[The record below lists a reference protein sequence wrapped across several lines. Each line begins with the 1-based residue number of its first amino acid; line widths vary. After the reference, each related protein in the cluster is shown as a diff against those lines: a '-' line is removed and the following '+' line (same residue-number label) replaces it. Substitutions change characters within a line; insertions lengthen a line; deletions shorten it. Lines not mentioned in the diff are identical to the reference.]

1 MEQDET
7 ISEGAEY
14 SSKSEFSKPKL
25 VEEAIR
31 KCVEARSK
39 EMRSGYYNYKFD
51 KSTDSYVKIWIQD
64 TRKIFDAH
72 IKAVRNLLS
81 PEIKADSIYLSKEKK
96 IKEEMKNI
104 FNKHCYTIRFLENHI
119 WKFTDQKVI
128 PEHDEEV
135 ICNLTNGSNTA
146 DKIKGGWNLH
156 TTIYWDEI
164 TIGNDIMFGMLN
176 DLVSRINYFK
186 QKVNY

>member
-1 MEQDET
+1 MPEDET
-7 ISEGAEY
+7 INEGAEY
-14 SSKSEFSKPKL
+14 STKSEFSKPKL

-31 KCVEARSK
+31 KCIEARSK

-51 KSTDSYVKIWIQD
+51 KSNDSYVSIWIPD

-81 PEIKADSIYLSKEKK
+81 PEIKSDSIYLDKEKN
-96 IKEEMKNI
+96 IKAEKKRI
-104 FNKHCYTIRFLENHI
+104 FDKHCYTIRINENHI
-119 WKFTDQKVI
+119 WKLTDQKII
-128 PEHDEEV
+128 PEHDEKIV
-135 ICNLTNGSNTA
+135 CSYNDGSNRA
-146 DKIKGGWNLH
+146 GEIKGGWNQH
-156 TTIYWDEI
+156 VTFYWDSMTE
-164 TIGNDIMFGMLN
+164 GNDILFAMLN

>member
-1 MEQDET
+1 MEEE
-7 ISEGAEY
+7 ISESAEY
-14 SSKSEFSKPKL
+14 SPKSEFSKPKL
-25 VEEAIR
+25 VEEAVR

-51 KSTDSYVKIWIQD
+51 KSTDSYVKIWIPD
-64 TRKIFDAH
+64 TRKIFDSH

-81 PEIKADSIYLSKEKK
+81 PEIKADSIYLGKEKK
-96 IKEEMKNI
+96 INAEKKLLFE
-104 FNKHCYTIRFLENHI
+104 KHCYTLMQKENHN

-135 ICNLTNGSNTA
+135 VLITTDGFKRA
-146 DKIKGGWNLH
+146 DKIKGGWNIH
-156 TTIYWDEI
+156 ITTYWDEM
-164 TIGNDIMFGMLN
+164 TIGNDILFAMLN

-186 QKVNY
+186 MKVNY